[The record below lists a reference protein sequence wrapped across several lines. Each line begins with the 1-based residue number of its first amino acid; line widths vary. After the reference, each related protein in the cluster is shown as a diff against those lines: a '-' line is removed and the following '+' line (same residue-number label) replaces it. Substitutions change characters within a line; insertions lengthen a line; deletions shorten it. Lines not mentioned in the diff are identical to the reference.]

1 VSKPPRKILKKKLK
15 KGLDKS
21 RKLWYND
28 YTIKQNRKE
37 TNTMSNKEKKLTKK
51 DHFNAL
57 LDFIAKNPTV
67 AFGTITADQMT
78 EFADHEIELLDKKNS
93 SDKKPTKQQEKNE
106 KLAQALLEAM
116 VGNNLYTVT
125 EMTKFQVSV
134 ENDLSASK
142 ITSLLS
148 NLLKAEKVVRIEEKR
163 RAYFRKNV

>member
-1 VSKPPRKILKKKLK
+1 LK

-28 YTIKQNRKE
+28 YTIKQTERKQ
-37 TNTMSNKEKKLTKK
+37 NTMENKVKKLTKK
-51 DHFNAL
+51 DHFNAI
-57 LDFIAKNPTV
+57 LDYIAKNPAV

-78 EFADHEIELLDKKNS
+78 EFANHEVELLDKKNS

-125 EMTKFQVSV
+125 EMTKFPVSV

-142 ITSLLS
+142 ITSLLGS
-148 NLLKAEKVVRIEEKR
+148 LLKAEQVVRIEEKR

>member
-1 VSKPPRKILKKKLK
+1 MK

-28 YTIKQNRKE
+28 YTIKQTERKQ
-37 TNTMSNKEKKLTKK
+37 NTMSNKEKKLTKK

-93 SDKKPTKQQEKNE
+93 SDKKPTKQQLKNE
-106 KLAQALLEAM
+106 ALAQALLEAM
-116 VGNNLYTVT
+116 AEKNLYTVT
-125 EMTKFQVSV
+125 EMTKFPMSV

-148 NLLKAEKVVRIEEKR
+148 NLLKAEKVVRIEDKR